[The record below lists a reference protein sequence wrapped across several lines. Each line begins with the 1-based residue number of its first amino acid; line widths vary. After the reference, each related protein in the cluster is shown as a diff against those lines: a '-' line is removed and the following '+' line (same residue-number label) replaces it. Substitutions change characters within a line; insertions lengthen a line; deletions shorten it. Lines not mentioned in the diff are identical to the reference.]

1 MPEFCTCGAQ
11 LAPDSLFC
19 HKCGKP
25 QREVGAA
32 EPESEPSAEVVP
44 PPAVPAATP
53 VPQPPAIN
61 FHNLVAVR
69 IAFVMAPVA
78 FLVSGIPAL
87 NVVLWLAA
95 GFLAVFFPVRRNG
108 VLLKVRAVGRLG
120 LVAGRVQ
127 VALT

>member
-32 EPESEPSAEVVP
+32 ETEPENSAEVIP
-44 PPAVPAATP
+44 PAAVPAAAP
-53 VPQPPAIN
+53 QPQPPAIN

-69 IAFVMAPVA
+69 IAFVVAPVA
-78 FLVSGIPAL
+78 FLLSGIPAL

-95 GFLAVFFPVRRNG
+95 GFLAVLFHGRR
-108 VLLKVRAVGRLG
+108 
-120 LVAGRVQ
+120 
-127 VALT
+127 